1 MNCPACIQVYNSR
14 GFHSYKDLPV
24 RMSEF
29 GIVHRNES
37 TGSLHGLMRVR
48 SFTQDDAHIFSS
60 ISQIEEEVL
69 SISNQCLE
77 VYEQFGFKNVSIKLA
92 LRPDEKL
99 GSDRDWDLSESIL
112 KKSLNRLGISFDV
125 LPKQGAFYG
134 PKIEFHLKDS
144 VGRVWQC
151 GTIQLDFLM
160 PRSLKA
166 FFINKNGDKEFPV
179 LIHRA
184 VLGSLER
191 FIGILLEYYDGN
203 LPLWLSPIQVI
214 ITGITERNDGYVK
227 KIHAELLDKGIRSIT
242 DLRKETISFKIKNQ
256 LSAKTPF
263 TVIVG
268 DKEEKESLLTL
279 RELNGNN
286 VGLMNMDSLMVF
298 FNSKLK
304 KL

>member
-1 MNCPACIQVYNSR
+1 
-14 GFHSYKDLPV
+14 
-24 RMSEF
+24 
-29 GIVHRNES
+29 
-37 TGSLHGLMRVR
+37 
-48 SFTQDDAHIFSS
+48 
-60 ISQIEEEVL
+60 
-69 SISNQCLE
+69 
-77 VYEQFGFKNVSIKLA
+77 
-92 LRPDEKL
+92 
-99 GSDRDWDLSESIL
+99 
-112 KKSLNRLGISFDV
+112 LNRLGISFDV

>member
-1 MNCPACIQVYNSR
+1 
-14 GFHSYKDLPV
+14 
-24 RMSEF
+24 
-29 GIVHRNES
+29 
-37 TGSLHGLMRVR
+37 
-48 SFTQDDAHIFSS
+48 
-60 ISQIEEEVL
+60 
-69 SISNQCLE
+69 
-77 VYEQFGFKNVSIKLA
+77 
-92 LRPDEKL
+92 
-99 GSDRDWDLSESIL
+99 
-112 KKSLNRLGISFDV
+112 
-125 LPKQGAFYG
+125 
-134 PKIEFHLKDS
+134 
-144 VGRVWQC
+144 
-151 GTIQLDFLM
+151 
-160 PRSLKA
+160 
-166 FFINKNGDKEFPV
+166 
-179 LIHRA
+179 
-184 VLGSLER
+184 LGSLER

-214 ITGITERNDGYVK
+214 IMGITERNDGYVK